1 MHDFVTLITPSGPP
15 HGPPAAASPSPRR
28 SAPCS
33 QPQRPGPAA
42 APRQAGPCRRRAGSP
57 KPHPRPRGSCLPR
70 QIPPR
75 VVTESRSARRRQEA
89 LHLTRAD
96 VALQRPRRRF
106 EQPRAKL
113 RAEAWRAHCRRLQP
127 SNDRP
132 VQTLIRPK
140 AETTMP
146 NEGHSCAPDSRPARL
161 LNRGVEWVM
170 LDHSQR
176 RRQFV
181 VHARPFRHSGN
192 LDRQSRPIIRH
203 LLG

>member
-1 MHDFVTLITPSGPP
+1 MILSPSSPHQAQHTARQQLRLPRRAAPHRALSRSAQAPLLRLAKQGRVVAVQDRPNRTPSRVGR
-15 HGPPAAASPSPRR
+15 A
-28 SAPCS
+28 
-33 QPQRPGPAA
+33 
-42 APRQAGPCRRRAGSP
+42 CRGKSHRAWS
-57 KPHPRPRGSCLPR
+57 
-70 QIPPR
+70 
-75 VVTESRSARRRQEA
+75 ESRSTRRRQEA
-89 LHLTRAD
+89 LHRTRAD

-113 RAEAWRAHCRRLQP
+113 RAEAWRAPCRRLQP

-132 VQTLIRPK
+132 VQTLIRPR
-140 AETTMP
+140 AETIMP
-146 NEGHSCAPDSRPARL
+146 SEGHSCAPDSRPARL